1 MVPNM
6 ASRYTDELIEKV
18 PTLALARAESGVT
31 SVVRAVTP
39 GFNEYSNAVSAMWE
53 DIRNGANIE
62 STVASTISDLD
73 SALSY
78 YK

>member
-1 MVPNM
+1 M
-6 ASRYTDELIEKV
+6 
-18 PTLALARAESGVT
+18 T